1 MCSFNIKGLTPEDDG
16 EYTCTAVN
24 CAGEAS
30 LTVSIQRDVKGNYS
44 TAECLFSFG
53 QRQHIG

>member
-1 MCSFNIKGLTPEDDG
+1 MCTFNIKGLTPEDDG

-30 LTVSIQRDVKGNYS
+30 LTVSIQRDVTGNYFYFFIPIILNNFKS
-44 TAECLFSFG
+44 TL
-53 QRQHIG
+53 

>member
-1 MCSFNIKGLTPEDDG
+1 MCTFNIKGLTPEDDG

-30 LTVSIQRDVKGNYS
+30 LTVSIQRDVRGNY
-44 TAECLFSFG
+44 FYIFVP
-53 QRQHIG
+53 IVFNI